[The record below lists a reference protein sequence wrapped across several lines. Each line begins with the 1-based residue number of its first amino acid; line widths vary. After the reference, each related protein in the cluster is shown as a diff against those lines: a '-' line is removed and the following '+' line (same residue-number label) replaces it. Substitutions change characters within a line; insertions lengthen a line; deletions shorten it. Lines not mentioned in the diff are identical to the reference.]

1 MRYLRQLAI
10 ILAVT
15 LIAEF
20 FKYIIPLPVPASI
33 YGLLLMFCALK
44 TGIIPLGHVKETGN
58 FLIEMMPL
66 MFIPA
71 AVGLLVSFK
80 QLKGILVPAI
90 FIVIATTIIVTAVTG
105 SVTQRI
111 IRSEKREKV
120 EQIPM

>member
-15 LIAEF
+15 FVAEF

-44 TGIIPLGHVKETGN
+44 TGIIPLSHVKETGN
-58 FLIEMMPL
+58 FLVEIMPL

-80 QLKGILVPAI
+80 ELKGILIPAV
-90 FIVIATTIIVTAVTG
+90 FIIIMTTIIVTAVSG

-111 IRSEKREKV
+111 IRSEKRKKV
-120 EQIPM
+120 EQISM